1 MTSSAVFV
9 GIDVAKAHRD
19 VALRP
24 AGTHHRV
31 LNTETGITELRET
44 LQAVQPDLIVLEAT
58 GGYETLVATTL
69 ASTGLHVAVV
79 NPRQVRQFA
88 RAVGQLAKT
97 DVLDAHLLA
106 RFAEVVRPT
115 PRPLRDET
123 TQALAALVARRRQVV
138 EMLVA
143 EQQRLGTSPAVRR
156 DRLQEHIDWLREE
169 RDALDGELATRLRQS
184 PAWRATEDLLRSVP
198 GVGPVVAA
206 TLVAELPEL
215 GRLNRKQIAAL
226 VGVAPLACESGT
238 LRGRRI
244 VWGGRAHVR
253 AVLYMSTVAGL
264 RWNPVIRAF
273 YDRLRLAG
281 KPAKVALTACM
292 RKLLTILNAMARQQ
306 TRWQPPFQTEGA

>member
-1 MTSSAVFV
+1 MSSSAVFV
-9 GIDVAKAHRD
+9 GIDVAKAHLD

-24 AGTHHRV
+24 AGTHRRV
-31 LNTETGITELRET
+31 PNTETGIAELQET
-44 LQAVQPDLIVLEAT
+44 LAAVQPDLVVLEAT
-58 GGYETLVATTL
+58 GGYETVVATTL
-69 ASTGLHVAVV
+69 ASTGLPVAVV

-106 RFAEVVRPT
+106 RFAEVVRPS
-115 PRPLRDET
+115 PRPRRDEAA
-123 TQALAALVARRRQVV
+123 QALAALVARRRQVV

-143 EQQRLGTSPAVRR
+143 EQQRLATQPAALR
-156 DRLQEHIDWLREE
+156 DRVQEHIDWLREE
-169 RDALDGELATRLRQS
+169 RERLDSELGTQLRQS

-215 GRLNRKQIAAL
+215 GQLNRKQIAAL

-244 VWGGRAHVR
+244 VWGGRAQVR
-253 AVLYMSTVAGL
+253 AVLYMSTVAAL
-264 RWNPVIRAF
+264 RWNPVIRGF
-273 YDRLRLAG
+273 YDRLRGAG

-292 RKLLTILNAMARQQ
+292 RKLLTILNAMVRQQ
-306 TRWQPPFQTEGA
+306 TRWQPPVPEVGA

>member
-1 MTSSAVFV
+1 MPRSATFV
-9 GIDVAKAHRD
+9 GIDVAKAHLD
-19 VALRP
+19 VAVRP
-24 AGTHHRV
+24 AGTHQRV
-31 LNTETGITELRET
+31 PNTEAGITELQVA
-44 LQAVQPDLIVLEAT
+44 LQAAQPELVVLEAT

-69 ASTGLHVAVV
+69 ASSGLPVAVV

-97 DVLDAHLLA
+97 DVLDAQLLA
-106 RFAEVVRPT
+106 RFAEVVRPE
-115 PRPLRDET
+115 PRPLRDAAA
-123 TQALAALVARRRQVV
+123 QALAALVARRRQVV

-143 EQQRLGTSPAVRR
+143 EQQRLGTQSVNLRARV
-156 DRLQEHIDWLREE
+156 QEHIDWLQDE
-169 RDALDGELATRLRQS
+169 RAQLDKELQTQLRQS
-184 PAWRATEDLLRSVP
+184 GVWRATAELLRSVP

-244 VWGGRAHVR
+244 VWGGRAQVR
-253 AVLYMSTVAGL
+253 AVLYMSTVAAL
-264 RWNPVIRAF
+264 RWNRVIRAF
-273 YDRLRLAG
+273 YDRLRGAG

-292 RKLLTILNAMARQQ
+292 RKLLTILNAMVRSQ
-306 TRWQPPFQTEGA
+306 TRWQPAVQAVAA